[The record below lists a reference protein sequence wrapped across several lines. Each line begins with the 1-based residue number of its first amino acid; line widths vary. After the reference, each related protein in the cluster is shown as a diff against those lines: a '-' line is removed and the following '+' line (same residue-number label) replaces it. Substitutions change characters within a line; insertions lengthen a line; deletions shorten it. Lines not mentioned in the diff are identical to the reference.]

1 MGDRVLSISKLEP
14 LEYFI
19 LKEIRSSLK
28 AFLKQTNDKQYRE
41 TEAIASSLKQ
51 KFIREVRRV
60 SSQFV
65 SQLSNSVDYYF
76 ELLIL
81 AINKL

>member
-60 SSQFV
+60 SS
-65 SQLSNSVDYYF
+65 
-76 ELLIL
+76 
-81 AINKL
+81 